1 MKFVDL
7 TVFITF

>member
-7 TVFITF
+7 Y

>member
-7 TVFITF
+7 